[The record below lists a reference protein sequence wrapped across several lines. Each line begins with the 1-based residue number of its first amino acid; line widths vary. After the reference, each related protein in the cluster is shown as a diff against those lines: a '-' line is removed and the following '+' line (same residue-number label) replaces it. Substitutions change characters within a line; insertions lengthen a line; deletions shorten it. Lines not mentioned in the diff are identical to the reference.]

1 MININPGDIVEL
13 VPDETPED
21 YSYWLEGQGL
31 VLSMDSKEIL
41 IHMFFLNKINK
52 KNFSVIE
59 LKDTKLSLITE
70 NVSSSLFK
78 ILA

>member
-1 MININPGDIVEL
+1 MANISPGDIIEL
-13 VPDETPED
+13 VPDETPEH
-21 YSYWLEGQGL
+21 YGYWLEGQGL

-41 IHMFFLNKINK
+41 IQMFFLNKINK

-59 LKDTKLSLITE
+59 LKDTRLSLDTE
-70 NVSSSLFK
+70 KVSSSLFK